1 MVILYHID
9 SALAMREIKKHA
21 LQIVRRAM
29 PVTTSDLVRQKGL
42 EPPTYWFV
50 ASHSIQLSY
59 WRIQL

>member
-9 SALAMREIKKHA
+9 STLAMTEIKKHA

-50 ASHSIQLSY
+50 VKILTFHSIA
-59 WRIQL
+59 